1 MLNKVKFTIILK
13 TIITLEQVTFNIKS
27 IIQYI
32 VRQYKNQ
39 VKQSMIIKKLGQY
52 GGYLLSGILI
62 AWLINPIAAIAFL
75 EFFLKMTLLISIP
88 AAGAYILDKIIL
100 LKHQK
105 AWNILLPTWIIVSIY
120 LSFSLVKLLEGLIN

>member
-1 MLNKVKFTIILK
+1 M
-13 TIITLEQVTFNIKS
+13 
-27 IIQYI
+27 
-32 VRQYKNQ
+32 
-39 VKQSMIIKKLGQY
+39 MIKKLGQY

-88 AAGAYILDKIIL
+88 VSGAYILDKIIL

-105 AWNILLPTWIIVSIY
+105 AWNIVISTWVIVSIY
-120 LSFSLVKLLEGLIN
+120 FSFRLVKLIESLIN